1 MPPLPLPALTTT
13 FSAGAISLPKLS
25 VRSSQLLCWELT
37 GQHPISN
44 KACHRAVASLRF
56 TRASRR
62 WRFPAHPRESPASS
76 SRRNVFPIFVDALPP
91 VTSFVYR
98 SRTAFFPSR
107 NPASPAA
114 FIYRSESTC
123 VYAYFIRTNCV
134 KYNTYIFFIIIVWLV
149 ISIDVLRDY
158 TFILVYSSVFVNMQF
173 SILLPD

>member
-1 MPPLPLPALTTT
+1 MYVSPRRRISMQIHRDGRFAVKFQGLPPSRNPTLYLLLLHYHLLSPSSFVPPLPLPALTTT
-13 FSAGAISLPKLS
+13 FSAGATSLPKLS

-44 KACHRAVASLRF
+44 KACHRAAVASLRF

-76 SRRNVFPIFVDALPP
+76 SRRNVFPIFADALPP

-107 NPASPAA
+107 NQPLLLPA
-114 FIYRSESTC
+114 FIY
-123 VYAYFIRTNCV
+123 
-134 KYNTYIFFIIIVWLV
+134 
-149 ISIDVLRDY
+149 
-158 TFILVYSSVFVNMQF
+158 
-173 SILLPD
+173 